1 MYLANKEVWQHVKD
15 QRQICPKSYGMA
27 ATHIGEVETNTYRP
41 AHILGRPGGEAKGLG
56 SWAINQLVAFLNLS
70 IVLSAHCTLYK
81 TYPHSALNI
90 ELDCIVP
97 AGPRPILIVSPPG
110 HTYGQTGQKAPGFIA
125 PLPFRL
131 LGTCYCRHRGFT
143 SSQFKQIYRL

>member
-1 MYLANKEVWQHVKD
+1 ML
-15 QRQICPKSYGMA
+15 G
-27 ATHIGEVETNTYRP
+27 P

-97 AGPRPILIVSPPG
+97 AGSSANINCLTPRPHIWSNWSKGSWFYCTSALQVIGHLLLSPPWF
-110 HTYGQTGQKAPGFIA
+110 YQFSVQTNIQIINFRDWCGCGFIT
-125 PLPFRL
+125 L
-131 LGTCYCRHRGFT
+131 
-143 SSQFKQIYRL
+143 